1 MALSTLRDPTVILT
15 DYTNYTP
22 WLKQLKTRCQF
33 LKVWNII
40 DPALTDEPKQKPAMP
55 VPPLIGIY
63 QPNAVYAT
71 ANPNIAPI
79 LPSQLSPAGAKAY
92 KDDSDYYKGKLEIYK
107 IMDRAYQEEKAD
119 LDKVVTFLQS
129 TISVHL
135 QNNCCI
141 PGETIK
147 DWIKNLTITVGVDL
161 QEEYRRARARYQEA
175 LKPMRIAGS
184 WATWL
189 SEYDHAATE
198 AETNQ
203 VPELQRL
210 DSVKEDFMKAVIHV
224 APMWVTTFQQYGSKE
239 AAVSRKHTMKLFR
252 DHMVLQHPTKG
263 KQKGAFA
270 AAGSSLADSGESTQ
284 ATDRDASLV
293 DEAASSKS
301 RGRPRNHKQRNDGQR
316 TKSKRSPQSL
326 EPTAVGGNYCPAC
339 ELRHSLQDCFYAFPD
354 KQPDWFKPN
363 PLMVKLVK
371 LRLEHDTDFQEK
383 LRMVKRPRSQTPRI
397 KSSHTPTPTR
407 ITEANN
413 E

>member
-1 MALSTLRDPTVILT
+1 MALSALRDPTVILT
-15 DYTNYTP
+15 DHTNYTP
-22 WLKQLKTRCQF
+22 WLRQLKTRCQF

-55 VPPLIGIY
+55 VPPLISNY
-63 QPNAVYAT
+63 QPSAVYLT
-71 ANPNIAPI
+71 ANPNNVPT
-79 LPSQLSPAGAKAY
+79 LPSHLSTAGAKAY
-92 KDDSDYYKGKLEIYK
+92 RDDSDYHKERLEIYK
-107 IMDRAYQEEKAD
+107 ITDRDYREQKAD

-129 TISVHL
+129 TISAHL
-135 QNNCCI
+135 QNNCCT
-141 PGETIK
+141 PGGTMK
-147 DWIKNLTITVGVDL
+147 QWINNLTITVGVDH
-161 QEEYRRARARYQEA
+161 QDEYRRARARYQEA

-210 DSVKEDFMKAVIHV
+210 DSVKEDFMKAVVHV
-224 APMWVTTFQQYGSKE
+224 APMWVTTFQQHGSKD
-239 AAVSRKHTMKLFR
+239 AAISRKHTMKLFR
-252 DHMVLQHPTKG
+252 DYMILQHPIKG

-270 AAGSSLADSGESTQ
+270 AAGSSLADGESAQ
-284 ATDRDASLV
+284 AADGDAYSV
-293 DEAASSKS
+293 DEVASSKS

-326 EPTAVGGNYCPAC
+326 EPTAVGGNHCPAC

-354 KQPDWFKPN
+354 KQPDWFRPN

-407 ITEANN
+407 ITEAND

>member
-33 LKVWNII
+33 LKVWSII
-40 DPALTDEPKQKPAMP
+40 DPALTDEPRQKPAMP
-55 VPPLIGIY
+55 VPPLIGNY
-63 QPNAVYAT
+63 QPNAVYAN
-71 ANPNIAPI
+71 ANPNNAPT
-79 LPSQLSPAGAKAY
+79 LPSHLSPAGAKAY
-92 KDDSDYYKGKLEIYK
+92 KDDSDYYKGQLDIYK
-107 IMDRAYQEEKAD
+107 MMDRAYQEEKTD

-129 TISVHL
+129 TISAHL

-147 DWIKNLTITVGVDL
+147 QWINNLTITVGVDY
-161 QEEYRRARARYQEA
+161 QDEYRQARARYQEA
-175 LKPMRIAGS
+175 LKPMRTPGT

-198 AETNQ
+198 AETHR

-210 DSVKEDFMKAVIHV
+210 DSVKEDFMKAVVHV
-224 APMWVTTFQQYGSKE
+224 APMWVTTFQQYGSKD

-252 DHMVLQHPTKG
+252 DHMILQHPIKG

-270 AAGSSLADSGESTQ
+270 ATGSSLAEGGEITQ

-293 DEAASSKS
+293 DEAASFKS
-301 RGRPRNHKQRNDGQR
+301 RGRPRKQRSVGQSTR
-316 TKSKRSPQSL
+316 TKRSTITDD
-326 EPTAVGGNYCPAC
+326 EPAAAGGLKCPAC
-339 ELRHSLQDCFYAFPD
+339 EQRHSLQDCFYAFPE
-354 KQPDWFKPN
+354 KQPEWFKPR
-363 PLMVKLVK
+363 PGMVALMKF
-371 LRLEHDTDFQEK
+371 RLENDPELQES
-383 LRMVKRPRSQTPRI
+383 LRMAKRPRSQTTRI
-397 KSSHTPTPTR
+397 KLSHTPTPTR
-407 ITEANN
+407 ITEAND